1 MEYFSLIFTN
11 HSLRATC
18 ATQLFDAGV
27 PEALVQKQTGNK
39 TLESLCLYERVTDN
53 QRKVFSDI
61 IQPVVDP
68 DSAYSSIRN
77 EYLRFHHCLT
87 LTFFIISLYNFAE
100 FVSII
105 KTMLS

>member
-61 IQPVVDP
+61 IQHEENDQVEKKV
-68 DSAYSSIRN
+68 IKGRK
-77 EYLRFHHCLT
+77 E
-87 LTFFIISLYNFAE
+87 SLA
-100 FVSII
+100 S
-105 KTMLS
+105 